1 MAKNNTNFKKG
12 FTIIEVVL
20 VLAIAGL
27 IFLMVFVAL
36 PALQRSQRDT
46 ARRNDL
52 ARVDTS
58 LVQYQTNNQ
67 GTNDGSNLPLNS
79 AVYYGYTS
87 FDGNATT
94 LKINGTNQSVG
105 GACGNRPAT
114 NAAGSTSKA
123 MACIFLRDYLNAGT
137 AGTSKKNEFQD
148 PAGTY
153 YGMDITMLKS
163 GDRKTYSD
171 LQVGTQDGTSMD
183 YVVHVL
189 NSARCDGET
198 AVYDTARHFAII
210 YRLEGAGTYCIDDQ

>member
-1 MAKNNTNFKKG
+1 MAKSNINSKKG

-58 LVQYQTNNQ
+58 LVQYQTNTQ
-67 GTNDGSNLPLNS
+67 GTNNGSNLPYAS
-79 AVYYGYTS
+79 GTYFADSVFEGT
-87 FDGNATT
+87 AKTT
-94 LKINGTNQSVG
+94 KINNKDVSTG
-105 GACGNRPAT
+105 GPCNDRPTADST
-114 NAAGSTSKA
+114 GSNMS
-123 MACIFLRDYLNAGT
+123 CIFLRDYLNAGT

-153 YGMDITMLKS
+153 YGMDITKAGNTPL
-163 GDRKTYSD
+163 TYKD
-171 LQVGTQDGTSMD
+171 LQSNKSTDQDGTTMD
-183 YVVHVL
+183 YVIHIVTG
-189 NSARCDGET
+189 ARCEGET
-198 AVYDTARHFAII
+198 AVADTSRHFAVI